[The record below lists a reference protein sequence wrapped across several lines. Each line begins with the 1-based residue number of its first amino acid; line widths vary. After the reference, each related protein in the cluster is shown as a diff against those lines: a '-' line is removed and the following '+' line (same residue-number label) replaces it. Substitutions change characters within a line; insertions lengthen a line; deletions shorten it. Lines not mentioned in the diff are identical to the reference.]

1 MRCESVSFAELFV
14 AIVVSSSVSVVYVT
28 PELLNAAIV
37 IAEIRPTNVR
47 AVIGRLVAL
56 QSEMVV
62 L

>member
-1 MRCESVSFAELFV
+1 MRCESVSLAELFV

-28 PELLNAAIV
+28 HELLNAAIV
-37 IAEIRPTNVR
+37 IAEIRRTNVR

>member
-1 MRCESVSFAELFV
+1 V

-28 PELLNAAIV
+28 HELLNAAIV
-37 IAEIRPTNVR
+37 IAEIRRTNVR